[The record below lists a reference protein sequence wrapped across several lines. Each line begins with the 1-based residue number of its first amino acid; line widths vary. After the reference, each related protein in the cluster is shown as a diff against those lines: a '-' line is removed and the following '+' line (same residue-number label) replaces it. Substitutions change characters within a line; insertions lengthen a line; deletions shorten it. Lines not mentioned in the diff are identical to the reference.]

1 MKTFTLYRVN
11 GHTQNVNFILNADDE
26 SLNNAEMFSRLIAS
40 MITFS
45 FDDILIQLEQFRNRY
60 ERLKTFSAKTI
71 EYITKGKDV
80 NSVLTNEYL
89 VLSEKEDNF
98 FAKYYLEKLWE
109 IYTVGRKNLNKITG
123 FVTNAMTN
131 SGEEKAYRSQLNG
144 IVAEMEQ
151 LIITD
156 WFYNHIPDT
165 SQKIIQEDIGYV
177 VLRGN
182 GINEMYR
189 TTELSLL
196 PFLYEYS
203 FCISSIGMKVYEC
216 CYCHKHYL
224 SVGNNICCG
233 DEKCLSQKKKDI
245 RKGKKDEF
253 SDIKKGY
260 CGYVRGLKHKLTE
273 AKKSEYA
280 IDLFTDAQNKAEK
293 YVSNAIEEYRDSGKR
308 PDADFDDVITSAKN
322 AMRKLT
328 NRLYKMSDSE
338 AEEIYCKMVE
348 GDVLFEVEMLL
359 EQ

>member
-1 MKTFTLYRVN
+1 MKNYTLYRVN
-11 GHTQNVNFILNADDE
+11 SHIKTVDFIINIADEELN
-26 SLNNAEMFSRLIAS
+26 SAEAFAKYISTPV
-40 MITFS
+40 TFS
-45 FDDILIQLEQFRNRY
+45 FDEILLQLEQFRSRY
-60 ERLKTFSAKTI
+60 ERLKDFARKTI
-71 EYITKGKDV
+71 EYITKGQDV
-80 NSVLTNEYL
+80 NVVLTNEYKAL
-89 VLSEKEDNF
+89 AEKENNF

-109 IYTVGRKNLNKITG
+109 IYTVDRKNLNKITG
-123 FVTNAMTN
+123 FITNAMTN
-131 SGEEKAYRSQLNG
+131 SGEEKAYRNQLNN
-144 IVAEMEQ
+144 IAAEMEQ

-203 FCISSIGMKVYEC
+203 YLISSIGMQVYEC
-216 CYCHKHYL
+216 SYCHKHYL
-224 SVGNNICCG
+224 SVGNNVCCG

-293 YVSNAIEEYRDSGKR
+293 HVSNTIAEYRDSGKR
-308 PDADFDDVITSAKN
+308 PDTDFDDVITSAKN

-328 NRLYKMSDSE
+328 NRLYKMSDS
-338 AEEIYCKMVE
+338 ATEEIYCKMVE
-348 GDVLFEVEMLL
+348 GEILFEIERL
-359 EQ
+359 

>member
-1 MKTFTLYRVN
+1 MKNYTLYRVN
-11 GHTQNVNFILNADDE
+11 SHIKTVDFIINIADEELN
-26 SLNNAEMFSRLIAS
+26 SAEVFAKYISTPV
-40 MITFS
+40 TFS
-45 FDDILIQLEQFRNRY
+45 FDEILLQLEQFRIRY
-60 ERLKTFSAKTI
+60 ERLKDFAGKTI
-71 EYITKGKDV
+71 EYITKGQDV
-80 NSVLTNEYL
+80 NVVLTNEYTM
-89 VLSEKEDNF
+89 LSEKENNF

-123 FVTNAMTN
+123 FITNAMTN
-131 SGEEKAYRSQLNG
+131 SGEEKAYRNQLNN
-144 IVAEMEQ
+144 IAAEMEQ

-165 SQKIIQEDIGYV
+165 SNRVIQENIGYV

-182 GINEMYR
+182 GVNEMYR
-189 TTELSLL
+189 VTELSLL

-203 FCISSIGMKVYEC
+203 FCISSIGMQVYEC
-216 CYCHKHYL
+216 SYCHKHYL
-224 SVGNNICCG
+224 SVGNNVCCG

-253 SDIKKGY
+253 SNIKKGY

-273 AKKSEYA
+273 AKKSKYA

-328 NRLYKMSDSE
+328 NRLYKMSDS
-338 AEEIYCKMVE
+338 ATEEIYCKMVE
-348 GDVLFEVEMLL
+348 GDVLFEVERLMI
-359 EQ
+359 